1 MARVEVQLPTK
12 QYEVQIENGLLQ
24 QIGGLI
30 EQTWPS
36 RQVALISDTNV
47 APLYQADITEQLV
60 RHGFQVREYA
70 VPAGEASKAW
80 PVIADLATKMA
91 GDHFTR
97 SDGVIAL
104 GGGVVG
110 DLAGFVASIYMRGI
124 SFIQIPT
131 SLLAQVDSSVG
142 GKTAIDLG
150 EAKNI
155 LGTFYQPDAVFI
167 DPTTLTTLSDRYV
180 AEGYGEIVKTAALD
194 STDFWH
200 LTEQINSI
208 DDIRSHA
215 TELSQRSIGY
225 KARIVMADEKESG
238 QRQLLNFGHTMG
250 HAIELLAH
258 GKLAHGEAVSIGMVH
273 LMQVFEDLKLAST
286 GITAAI
292 KERLQAVGLPLDSP
306 LLGTAAFYDKIKND
320 KKNKNGKLNLVYLQ
334 AIGQPAIY
342 SIPTDQVQAFFNE
355 QTMD

>member
-1 MARVEVQLPTK
+1 MVKVAVNLPAK
-12 QYEVQIENGLLQ
+12 QYDVQIENGLLAT
-24 QIGGLI
+24 IGELV
-30 EQTWPS
+30 QRVWQS

-47 APLYQADITEQLV
+47 APLYQAKVSRQLSEQ
-60 RHGFQVREYA
+60 GFQIHEYV

-80 PVIADLATKMA
+80 PVAADLATKMA
-91 GDHFTR
+91 ADHFTR

-110 DLAGFVASIYMRGI
+110 DLAGFVASTYMRGI

-155 LGTFYQPDAVFI
+155 IGTFYQPDAVFI
-167 DPTTLTTLSDRYV
+167 DPETLATLSDRYV
-180 AEGYGEIVKTAALD
+180 AEGYAEIVKTAALD
-194 STDFWH
+194 STDFWA
-200 LTEQINSI
+200 LIEQINSI
-208 DDIRSHA
+208 DDIRRYA
-215 TELSQRSIGY
+215 TQLSQRSVGY
-225 KARIVMADEKESG
+225 KARIVMGDEKEAG

-273 LMQVFEDLKLAST
+273 LMKVFEDLQLTQPGLTDQIAN
-286 GITAAI
+286 
-292 KERLQAVGLPLDSP
+292 RLQAVGLPLDSK
-306 LLGTAAFYDKIKND
+306 LLGTAEFYEKIKND
-320 KKNKNGKLNLVYLQ
+320 KKNKHGKLNLVYLKK
-334 AIGQPAIY
+334 IGQPEIY
-342 SIPTDQVQAFFNE
+342 SIPTDQVKPFFNE
-355 QTMD
+355 EVTF